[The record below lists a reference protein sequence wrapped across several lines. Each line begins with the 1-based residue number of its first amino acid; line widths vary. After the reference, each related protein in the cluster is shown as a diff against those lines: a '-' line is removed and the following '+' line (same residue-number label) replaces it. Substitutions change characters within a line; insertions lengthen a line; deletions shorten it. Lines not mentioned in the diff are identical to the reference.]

1 MTEYAETSPGLA
13 IVALL
18 LLPTLV
24 IASTVAGMVSLRRVG
39 LALRR
44 GRLALAGGLLA
55 LTVFVIMLW
64 APVVP
69 QETGV
74 DLYCDQAFLA
84 ITLHGSSGNAFPKWA
99 VMCRSAAVGH
109 LVVSSGLTVAWVG
122 MVLLQTV
129 SGRRR

>member
-1 MTEYAETSPGLA
+1 M
-13 IVALL
+13 
-18 LLPTLV
+18 
-24 IASTVAGMVSLRRVG
+24 
-39 LALRR
+39 
-44 GRLALAGGLLA
+44 
-55 LTVFVIMLW
+55 IMLW

-122 MVLLQTV
+122 MVPTSDGQWSEAL
-129 SGRRR
+129 SGFLVPA